1 MLSNHCRANRPH
13 LGLCPETTCS
23 SPVATGISGLLQ
35 GHSGSQVS
43 SQVEAKNSALQLM
56 CHGFRWE
63 QIEWPKGSR
72 ASYGV
77 LRAYSGLLS
86 RPCRKR
92 KASSRNDGGI
102 SLVFLSGDV
111 TCGVSLQLLQG
122 NQGVSRVAPGKSS
135 LHSSCDGESSIT
147 LESRQWNQASRRFEG
162 GISRSFSSCGRKPWV
177 PLTCD
182 TDLRELLMMPMG
194 NQETV
199 ELGGFSWYTTGVSAM
214 EEGLISS

>member
-1 MLSNHCRANRPH
+1 MESGLVLSGSKKLALLSNWD
-13 LGLCPETTCS
+13 GY
-23 SPVATGISGLLQ
+23 LLDP
-35 GHSGSQVS
+35 
-43 SQVEAKNSALQLM
+43 
-56 CHGFRWE
+56 
-63 QIEWPKGSR
+63 IEWPK
-72 ASYGV
+72 ASQASCGV
-77 LRAYSGLLS
+77 LREDLELLS

-102 SLVFLSGDV
+102 SLVFLSSDV

-135 LHSSCDGESSIT
+135 LHSSCDGESSTT
-147 LESRQWNQASRRFEG
+147 LESRQWNQASRHFEG